1 MEISKMRSR
10 IVIQKNTVKTDAI
23 GNHTAVWK
31 DYYSCYAYAN
41 LATGKTAG
49 QEQEVAGQ
57 TVASD
62 SYTFTVRYCAA
73 LKDMD
78 SDHYRIL
85 FEGGIYNI
93 ILVDDFQFRHK
104 TLKLTATKVR
114 R

>member
-1 MEISKMRSR
+1 MRSR
-10 IVIQKNTVKTDAI
+10 ITIQKNIVETDAI

-31 DYYSCYAYAN
+31 EYYSCYAYAN
-41 LATGKTAG
+41 LAAGKTAG

-57 TVASD
+57 TIASD
-62 SYTFTVRYCAA
+62 SYTFMVRYCAA
-73 LKDMD
+73 LSDMD

-85 FEGGIYNI
+85 FKGGIYNI
-93 ILVDDFQFRHK
+93 TLVDDFQFRHK

>member
-10 IVIQKNTVKTDAI
+10 ITIQKNMVKVDAI
-23 GNHTAVWK
+23 GNRRVVWT
-31 DYYSCYAYAN
+31 DFYSCYAYAN
-41 LATGKTAG
+41 IATGKTAG
-49 QEQEVAGQ
+49 QEYEAAGQ

-62 SYTFTVRYCAA
+62 GYTFTVRYCKA
-73 LKDMD
+73 LKGMD

-85 FEGGIYNI
+85 FDGDIYNI
-93 ILVDDFQFRHK
+93 TLVDDFQFRHE

>member
-1 MEISKMRSR
+1 MDIARLKVR
-10 IVIQKNTVKTDAI
+10 ITIEKLTVKVDEI
-23 GNHTAVWK
+23 GNHTNGWE

-41 LATGKTAG
+41 LAAGKTAG

-57 TVASD
+57 TIASD
-62 SYTFTVRYCAA
+62 SYTFMVRYCAA
-73 LKDMD
+73 LSDMD

-93 ILVDDFQFRHK
+93 TLVDDFQFRHK

>member
-10 IVIQKNTVKTDAI
+10 ITIQKNTVEADAI
-23 GNHTAVWK
+23 GNRRVVWT
-31 DYYSCYAYAN
+31 DFYSCYAYAN
-41 LATGKTAG
+41 IATGKTAG
-49 QEQEVAGQ
+49 QEYEAAGQ

-62 SYTFTVRYCAA
+62 GYTFTVRYCKA
-73 LKDMD
+73 LEDMD

-85 FEGGIYNI
+85 FDGDIYNI
-93 ILVDDFQFRHK
+93 TLVDDFQFRHE

>member
-10 IVIQKNTVKTDAI
+10 ITIQKNTVEADAI
-23 GNHTAVWK
+23 GNRRVVWT
-31 DYYSCYAYAN
+31 DFYSCYAYAN
-41 LATGKTAG
+41 IATGKTAG
-49 QEQEVAGQ
+49 QAAGQ

-62 SYTFTVRYCAA
+62 GYTFTVRYCKA
-73 LKDMD
+73 LEDMD

-85 FEGGIYNI
+85 FDGDIYNI
-93 ILVDDFQFRHK
+93 TLVDDFQFRHE

>member
-10 IVIQKNTVKTDAI
+10 ITIQRNIVETDTI

-31 DYYSCYAYAN
+31 EYYSCYAYAN

-62 SYTFTVRYCAA
+62 SYTFMVRYCAA

-93 ILVDDFQFRHK
+93 TLVDDFQFRHE

>member
-1 MEISKMRSR
+1 MVAGRRSSDGDF
-10 IVIQKNTVKTDAI
+10 QDAFP
-23 GNHTAVWK
+23 HHYSEK
-31 DYYSCYAYAN
+31 HYYSCYAYAN
-41 LATGKTAG
+41 LAAGKTAG

-57 TVASD
+57 TIASD
-62 SYTFTVRYCAA
+62 SYTFMVRYCAA
-73 LKDMD
+73 LSDMD

-93 ILVDDFQFRHK
+93 TLVDDFQFRHK

>member
-10 IVIQKNTVKTDAI
+10 ITIQKNTVEKDAI

-41 LATGKTAG
+41 LAAGKT
-49 QEQEVAGQ
+49 AGQ

-62 SYTFTVRYCAA
+62 SYTFTVRYCAT

-85 FEGGIYNI
+85 FEGCIYNI
-93 ILVDDFQFRHK
+93 TLVDDFQFRHK